1 MIKKATIFAAIL
13 ALVLVLAVPA
23 FARGGDQHHNHNN
36 NNFEVSQTN
45 EQDVE
50 SGDSTQNMTITGGGD
65 NSNQCA
71 GVQGISNTG
80 NATNSTSVLQ
90 PGAFENDGFR
100 DHHRF
105 LNGNRFNGGDEV
117 EIDDTANFE
126 IDPTST
132 TTCDQQVNQAASA
145 FGG

>member
-1 MIKKATIFAAIL
+1 MIKKATIFAAML

-36 NNFEVSQTN
+36 NDFEVSQTN

-50 SGDSTQNMTITGGGD
+50 SGDSTQNISVTGGGD
-65 NSNQCA
+65 NSNACQ

-80 NATNSTSVLQ
+80 NATNQTDILQ
-90 PGAFENDGFR
+90 YADDSPD
-100 DHHRF
+100 
-105 LNGNRFNGGDEV
+105 V

-126 IDPTST
+126 ISPSSS
-132 TTCDQQVNQAASA
+132 TTCDQKVNQAASA
-145 FGG
+145 SG